1 MAGPIRK
8 CTESAV
14 HEEGHCEMTTEM
26 AEDEKPVVRLVG
38 TDGNA
43 FAIMGK
49 VARALRQA
57 GKPELV
63 KPYMDEATS
72 GDYDHLLRVTMK
84 YVDVQ

>member
-1 MAGPIRK
+1 MTAEI
-8 CTESAV
+8 
-14 HEEGHCEMTTEM
+14 EG
-26 AEDEKPVVRLVG
+26 DEKPVVELVG

-63 KPYMDEATS
+63 KPAMS
-72 GDYDHLLRVTMK
+72 GDYDHLLQITMK